1 MNATARHSAVRSIS
15 TAQLLAPST
24 ANGRSEAR
32 LPELFG
38 ANVFNDAVQRA
49 RLPHAVYAALRRT
62 IDSGA
67 ELDPQIADAVA
78 NAMKDWAVE
87 RGATHFTHWF
97 QPMTGLTAQKHD
109 AFIRQMADGRAL
121 LEFSGKELIK
131 GEPDASSF
139 PSGGIR
145 ATFEARGYT
154 AWDPTS
160 PAFLRETPSGATLV
174 IPTAFCSWTGEA
186 LDKKTPLLRSVEA
199 IDRQAVRLLHLL
211 GEKGVTKVYPTTGWS
226 RSTS

>member
-1 MNATARHSAVRSIS
+1 MNASARHSAVRSIS
-15 TAQLLAPST
+15 TAQLPLRRPRT
-24 ANGRSEAR
+24 AGTRTA
-32 LPELFG
+32 PELFG
-38 ANVFNDAVQRA
+38 ANVFNDAVRA
-49 RLPHAVYAALRRT
+49 RLATRCSTALRRRST
-62 IDSGA
+62 RGVSSNP
-67 ELDPQIADAVA
+67 LIADAVA

-109 AFIRQMADGRAL
+109 AFIHQTADGRAL
-121 LEFSGKELIK
+121 LVFSGKELIK

-160 PAFLRETPSGATLV
+160 PAFLRQTPWGSTLM

-186 LDKKTPLLRSVEA
+186 LDKKTPLLRSCEA

-211 GEKGVTKVYPTTGWS
+211 GEKNVTKVYPTTGPEQG
-226 RSTS
+226 TS